1 MNNQRLYQVLKGPV
15 FSEKAQVLGET
26 QGVQVFRVCPRAT
39 KLEIKKAVE
48 QLFGVEVASVN
59 TLNVK
64 GKTKRFG
71 RTVGR
76 RSDTKKPTSPSSPV
90 RQSLLLSRPMRPKP
104 LRNKDE
110 SHADRKM

>member
-76 RSDTKKPTSPSSPV
+76 RSDTKKAYVT
-90 RQSLLLSRPMRPKP
+90 LKP
-104 LRNKDE
+104 GQAIAAPEQTDAPE
-110 SHADRKM
+110 AAAE